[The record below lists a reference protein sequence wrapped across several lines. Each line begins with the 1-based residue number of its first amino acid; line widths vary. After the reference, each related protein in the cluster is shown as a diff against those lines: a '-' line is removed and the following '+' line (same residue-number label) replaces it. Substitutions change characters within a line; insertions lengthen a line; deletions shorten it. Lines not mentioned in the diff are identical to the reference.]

1 MYRRTYLF
9 RIHKPDL
16 ARRHAGVFAQ
26 VRPGGVD
33 DGHVV
38 LFVAYLRKPKSV
50 FLHVFPL
57 ILEVHKQTDLQSNS
71 PLSTA
76 RSPPAIP
83 SAARPIATA
92 AVVPLLLLLLHLLL
106 LRHGADDDEDA
117 RQSGPS
123 RASGAGICAR
133 RRGCRRGTVFVTAP
147 QISLSAFSPHPRSR
161 RRDSE
166 RTYPINEYGTS
177 AQENISTNEGVYICM
192 YACERGEPSKSISPN
207 IAVPAELDQLFVYY
221 TNKSS
226 DQRFFLCLTDG
237 RTEEEDCD
245 RRRKKEKRERIKRTL
260 EFVFAHVNGGR
271 GVDDVGGEEVDHCLF
286 VCLFFRGLCW
296 LVG

>member
-1 MYRRTYLF
+1 M
-9 RIHKPDL
+9 
-16 ARRHAGVFAQ
+16 
-26 VRPGGVD
+26 
-33 DGHVV
+33 
-38 LFVAYLRKPKSV
+38 
-50 FLHVFPL
+50 
-57 ILEVHKQTDLQSNS
+57 HKQTNLQSNS

-83 SAARPIATA
+83 SAARPTATA
-92 AVVPLLLLLLHLLL
+92 AAVLLLLLL
-106 LRHGADDDEDA
+106 RHHEDA
-117 RQSGPS
+117 HQSAPS
-123 RASGAGICAR
+123 PASGAGIRAR

-177 AQENISTNEGVYICM
+177 AQENIYTNEGIYICM

-271 GVDDVGGEEVDHCLF
+271 GVDDVGGEEVDHSLF

>member
-38 LFVAYLRKPKSV
+38 LFVAYLRKPRSV
-50 FLHVFPL
+50 FLLVFPL
-57 ILEVHKQTDLQSNS
+57 ILEVHKQTNLQSNS

-83 SAARPIATA
+83 SAARPTATA
-92 AVVPLLLLLLHLLL
+92 AAVLLLLLL
-106 LRHGADDDEDA
+106 RHHEDA
-117 RQSGPS
+117 HQSAPS
-123 RASGAGICAR
+123 PASGAGICAR

-271 GVDDVGGEEVDHCLF
+271 GVDNVGGEEVDHCLF